1 MDFSIALREGYLR
14 VDVHGRETPEE
25 TKRYLAALAA
35 ESARTGCRSVMIWL
49 RSSRP
54 IFRVAQY
61 DIAEFF
67 RQALAVPDAKVAL
80 LSDSQEIRA
89 SQQYV
94 EVLAKQQGVNV
105 RAFADEIQA
114 VEWLTRKEPQR

>member
-1 MDFSIALREGYLR
+1 MDFSITLRENYLR
-14 VDVHGRETPEE
+14 VEVYGRETPEE

-35 ESARTGCRSVMIWL
+35 ESARTGCRSVMIWI
-49 RSSRP
+49 RASRP

-61 DIAEFF
+61 DIGEFF
-67 RQALAVPDAKVAL
+67 RQALAVPGVKVAL
-80 LSDSQEIRA
+80 LADSQEIRA

-94 EVLAKQQGVNV
+94 EVLAKQQGVAV

-114 VEWLTRKEPQR
+114 TLWLGRD

>member
-1 MDFSIALREGYLR
+1 MDFSISLREGYLR
-14 VDVHGRETPEE
+14 LDVYGRETPEE

-35 ESARTGCRSVMIWL
+35 ESARTGCRNVMIWI

-61 DIAEFF
+61 DIGEFF
-67 RQALAVPDAKVAL
+67 RQALDVPGAKVAL
-80 LSDSQEIRA
+80 LADAPDVRA

-114 VEWLTRKEPQR
+114 TEWLTRRQAER